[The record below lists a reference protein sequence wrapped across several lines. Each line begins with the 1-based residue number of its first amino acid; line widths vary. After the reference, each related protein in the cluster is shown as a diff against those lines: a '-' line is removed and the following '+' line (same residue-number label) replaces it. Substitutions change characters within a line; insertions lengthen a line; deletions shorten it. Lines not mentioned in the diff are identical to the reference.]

1 MNDTTHPHPPHPPH
15 PPAPASV
22 SSTGEWVV
30 AMEPLGLTVEGLGR
44 GPNRVVA
51 SLLTSGDQLARPILL
66 TWEPPAMAEYPT
78 PILSS
83 QDQMGGCQ
91 QDEPQG
97 RCLVPKARCYPSG
110 GSAGPS
116 GPQQPNSGHSI
127 QVETTA
133 SDTAHRFP
141 GGLSRGHEDREPR
154 VWQEQLRKETELL
167 WDSSVPG
174 SAASRTDSVH
184 Q

>member
-1 MNDTTHPHPPHPPH
+1 MSPRGGAWSPRPDATRQ
-15 PPAPASV
+15 
-22 SSTGEWVV
+22 
-30 AMEPLGLTVEGLGR
+30 EGL
-44 GPNRVVA
+44 
-51 SLLTSGDQLARPILL
+51 
-66 TWEPPAMAEYPT
+66 
-78 PILSS
+78 
-83 QDQMGGCQ
+83 
-91 QDEPQG
+91 
-97 RCLVPKARCYPSG
+97 
-110 GSAGPS
+110 GPS
-116 GPQQPNSGHSI
+116 GPQHPNSGLSI